1 VVWWS
6 LGVWCKSYGNN
17 LERKIQQNENK
28 NILRKLGG
36 AFGSVGYA
44 LMSGISWS

>member
-1 VVWWS
+1 MWR
-6 LGVWCKSYGNN
+6 KSYGSN
-17 LERKIQQNENK
+17 LESKIQQNENK

-36 AFGSVGYA
+36 AFGSVGNA